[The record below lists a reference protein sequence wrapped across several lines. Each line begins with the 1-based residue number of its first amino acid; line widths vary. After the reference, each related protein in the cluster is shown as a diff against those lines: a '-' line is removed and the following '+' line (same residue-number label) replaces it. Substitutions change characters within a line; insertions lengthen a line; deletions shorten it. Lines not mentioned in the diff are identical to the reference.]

1 MWRLPRFWTACAV
14 FWLAA
19 GVASAQPPLWIAHG
33 RHATVYLFGSVH
45 LLPSGLAWRPPELD
59 RALAL
64 ASDLWFE
71 IPMDA
76 AGDLAANRAAL
87 ALGLQP
93 PGQTLSAE
101 LTADQRAHLARAA
114 KAYGQ
119 PVEGLDRLEPWLAEI
134 TLAVASYR
142 QDGATPQDGVEHA
155 LSDTAPPGVRRRA
168 LETPAD
174 QIRALASA
182 PLADQVASLDETLSE
197 LDEGPAAY
205 DRLVT
210 AWMAGDVKG
219 LVHEVLEPM
228 IDKTPGVYKAVVAD
242 RNHRWVSAIRRRLRG
257 GGVAVIVVGVG
268 HLIGPDSVP
277 ALLRAQGIE
286 VEGPGD
292 R

>member
-1 MWRLPRFWTACAV
+1 MLRLPRLWTACAV

-19 GVASAQPPLWIAHG
+19 GVASAQPPLWIVHG
-33 RHATVYLFGSVH
+33 RHATVVLFGSVH
-45 LLPSGLAWRPPELD
+45 LLPSGLTWRPAELD
-59 RALAL
+59 HALAK

-87 ALGLQP
+87 SLGLQP
-93 PGQTLSAE
+93 AGQTLSAE
-101 LTADQRAHLARAA
+101 LTADERTRLTRSA
-114 KAYGQ
+114 KTYGL
-119 PVEGLDRLEPWLAEI
+119 PVEGLDRLQPWLAEI

-155 LSDTAPPGVRRRA
+155 LADTAPPEIRRRA

-174 QIRALASA
+174 QIRALA
-182 PLADQVASLDETLSE
+182 LASLPDQVASLDETLTE
-197 LDEGPAAY
+197 LDDGPAAY
-205 DRLVT
+205 DRLVA
-210 AWMAGDVKG
+210 AWMAGDIKG

-228 IDKTPGVYKAVVAD
+228 IDKTPGVYKAVVVD
-242 RNHRWVSAIRRRLRG
+242 RNQRWVGAIRHRLRG
-257 GGVAVIVVGVG
+257 RGVAVMVVGVG

-286 VEGPGD
+286 VEGP
-292 R
+292 